1 MPKTRSTLSNVPSTD
16 QGQLAVVRS
25 LKANRDGAIFGP
37 ELDFW
42 DTGETVVIGVDE
54 AGRGPL
60 AGPVTVGA
68 VAFKPDTFIPGIND
82 SKQLSESRREVAFDL
97 IQQHALAWSIQ
108 ESDAAAIDE
117 HNILEATRL
126 AMRAAVRDVAAQLNC
141 DNPVLLVDGR
151 IPPLESGRQHNIV
164 KGDSLSFSIGA
175 ASILAKVHRDRLM
188 LDYDLKYPGYGFAQ
202 HKGYPT
208 LDHRLAVLKLGRC
221 PIHRL
226 TFTIAARNGDRI
238 SIGNL
243 PERSTD
249 A

>member
-1 MPKTRSTLSNVPSTD
+1 MPRKRSTLADTPLTD

-42 DTGETVVIGVDE
+42 DSGETVVIGADE

-60 AGPVTVGA
+60 AGPVVTGA
-68 VAFKPDTFIPGIND
+68 VAFKPETLIPGIND
-82 SKQLSESRREVAFDL
+82 SKQLSASRREAAFDV
-97 IQQHALAWSIQ
+97 IKQHALAWSIQ

-126 AMRAAVRDVAAQLNC
+126 AMRAAVRDVAKQLDC
-141 DNPVLLVDGR
+141 ANPVLLVDGR
-151 IPPLESGRQHNIV
+151 IPPLESGRQYNIV

-188 LDYDLKYPGYGFAQ
+188 HDYDAKYPGYGFAQ

-208 LDHRLAVLKLGRC
+208 LDHRLAVLQLGRC

-226 TFTIAARNGDRI
+226 TFTIASRNGDRI
-238 SIGNL
+238 SIGAL
-243 PERSTD
+243 PEWSAD
-249 A
+249 E